1 MSEIISKIKALTESG
16 NHSERKLSRFI
27 VDRNFDIS
35 KLSAAKLGDMAN
47 VSDASVIRF
56 SKNLGFSGFTELK
69 MTLFSLPPQEVVTTG
84 LYQNLTITDS
94 TQSLID
100 KSKQLFTSR
109 IDSSLSLMDAST
121 IEQCAQEL
129 ISANRVVVVGV
140 GASAL
145 VAADINHKL
154 IRSGI
159 NVHFNPDYHTQLTQV
174 SLSSER
180 DLVIFVSARGH
191 TKEVLTALESAKEVG
206 AKTVALTRF
215 GKDKLAQNCD
225 YVIPYYYHE
234 EHAELGMVTPQILQM
249 ISFDV
254 LFFKM
259 TALIGHGNK
268 PLAKAI
274 NTIIK
279 TQS

>member
-1 MSEIISKIKALTESG
+1 MSEIISKIKALVESG
-16 NHSERKLSRFI
+16 NDSERKLSRLI
-27 VDRNFDIS
+27 VDRNFDIT
-35 KLSAAKLGDMAN
+35 KLSAARLGDMAN
-47 VSDASVIRF
+47 VSDASAIRF
-56 SKNLGFSGFTELK
+56 AKSLGFSGFTEFK
-69 MTLFSLPPQEVVTTG
+69 MTLFSLPPQKGVTAG
-84 LYQNLTITDS
+84 LYQNLTVSDS

-100 KSKQLFTSR
+100 KSKQLFTNR
-109 IDSSLSLMDAST
+109 IDSSLSLMNAGI
-121 IEQCAQEL
+121 IEQCAEKL
-129 ISANRVVVVGV
+129 IVANRVVVVGV

-154 IRSGI
+154 TRSGI

-174 SLSSER
+174 SLSSEK
-180 DLVIFVSARGH
+180 DLVIFVSARGN

-206 AKTVALTRF
+206 ATTVALTRY

-259 TALIGHGNK
+259 TALLGHGNK
-268 PLAKAI
+268 PLIKAI

-279 TQS
+279 TQN